1 MDQPVSERLTCAALN
16 GVHIVGCFAG
26 DGFTQLVSD
35 NGRVF
40 AMGQNN
46 HSQLGTGDT
55 TNVNTPTEIDPAHFG
70 GAPVAAAV
78 ASSTAWATAHAAPLA
93 LCTRTTPRR
102 VHSSQM

>member
-1 MDQPVSERLTCAALN
+1 MCAALILN

-70 GAPVAAAV
+70 GAPVAAV
-78 ASSTAWATAHAAPLA
+78 ASSTAWATAHAAPIYLV
-93 LCTRTTPRR
+93 RIFY
-102 VHSSQM
+102 VVVVVVFFYWD